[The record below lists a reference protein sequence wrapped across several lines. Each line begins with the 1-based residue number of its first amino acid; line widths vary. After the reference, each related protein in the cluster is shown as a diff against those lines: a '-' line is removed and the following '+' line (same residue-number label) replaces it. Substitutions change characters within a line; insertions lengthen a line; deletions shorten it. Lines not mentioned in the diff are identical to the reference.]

1 MVIFGGVI
9 CTAGVFIMALP
20 TEWFLA
26 AANSGIG
33 QWLGHAYLGVKGTIH
48 PYYIMAAL
56 YLIVFSI
63 GEAFYSP
70 RVYEYA
76 AAIAPPGQEASYG
89 SLAYL
94 PFLVGKLLV
103 GTGGWLLA
111 AFCPE
116 HGPRHS
122 GTMWLIF
129 ALAAS
134 IAPIGLIVFR
144 PYIRVPEEGREQRS

>member
-1 MVIFGGVI
+1 VQGNI
-9 CTAGVFIMALP
+9 
-20 TEWFLA
+20 
-26 AANSGIG
+26 
-33 QWLGHAYLGVKGTIH
+33 Q
-48 PYYIMAAL
+48 PYYVMSAL

-76 AAIAPPGQEASYG
+76 AAIAPRGQEASYG

-111 AFCPE
+111 AFVPE
-116 HGPRHS
+116 HGPRNP

-129 ALAAS
+129 ALSAS
-134 IAPIGLIVFR
+134 VAPIGLILFR
-144 PYIRVPEEGREQRS
+144 SYIRVPEAGRQE

>member
-1 MVIFGGVI
+1 MTV
-9 CTAGVFIMALP
+9 
-20 TEWFLA
+20 
-26 AANSGIG
+26 
-33 QWLGHAYLGVKGTIH
+33 
-48 PYYIMAAL
+48 L
-56 YLIVFSI
+56 YLVVFSI

-76 AAIAPPGQEASYG
+76 AAIAPPGQEASYA

-116 HGPRHS
+116 NGPRHS

-134 IAPIGLIVFR
+134 VAPLGLIVLR
-144 PYIRVPEEGREQRS
+144 PYISVREVGRQD